1 VKPLR
6 AVLKTRQ
13 FLKLTQPPAWTDQLK
28 IIIEYRL
35 IPRFLHTFTDTLMNM
50 TDYNKIR
57 QFCQQESKLT
67 VDVLDNFLVYYAGEK
82 EKLPQEFISLL
93 HRFRHAI
100 GGMPSG
106 WIPSITTQFIA
117 HRLFKSGGLIKKY
130 LNHVAVK
137 NLDAEQYTFLQL
149 LSDTPWRFSFSEIR
163 TQPSPDF
170 YEMED
175 VFTGEHFLL
184 FSKGIGQIL
193 AEHGILLWFN
203 LIGYNGHCWQTYGP
217 IGNFQSFDA
226 DDVFFYATELD
237 RSITS
242 EATLFNYLEKNPV
255 PFMVLMTGANY
266 PLIMNN
272 GYEVVQVTGE
282 SPLKTLNISD
292 LQKKFTVE
300 YAHGVSKISH
310 SQFSDAPHF
319 AEAYYEE
326 ATETISVTA
335 LTDVGYSKM
344 ASLLKKFAIELPA
357 EPDVRIHLPMLTFI
371 KDVLKKDITLTPHA
385 QLFEKTPEPKKAAM
399 MDNLNVALTMAL
411 PYINN
416 GVTPDLNAIAK
427 QTGLPVETVTD
438 LLEHVMGRVNKLKKK
453 GR

>member
-1 VKPLR
+1 
-6 AVLKTRQ
+6 
-13 FLKLTQPPAWTDQLK
+13 
-28 IIIEYRL
+28 
-35 IPRFLHTFTDTLMNM
+35 M

-57 QFCQQESKLT
+57 RFCEQESRLT
-67 VDVLDNFLVYYAGEK
+67 AEVLDNFLLYYAGEK
-82 EKLPQEFISLL
+82 EKLPKEFISLL
-93 HRFRHAI
+93 MRFRHAI

-106 WIPSITTQFIA
+106 WIPSITSQFIA

-130 LNHVAVK
+130 LNHVTVK
-137 NLDAEQYTFLQL
+137 NLDPKQYTFLQL

-163 TQPSPDF
+163 SQPAPDF

-175 VFTGEHFLL
+175 VFTGERFLL

-193 AEHGILLWFN
+193 AEHKVLLWFN
-203 LIGYNGHCWQTYGP
+203 LVGFNGHCWQTYGP

-255 PFMVLMTGANY
+255 PFMMLMTGASY

-272 GYEVVQVTGE
+272 GYEVVQVCGE
-282 SPLKTLNISD
+282 SPLKTINISE

-300 YAHGVSKISH
+300 HAHGVTRISH
-310 SQFSDAPHF
+310 LQWSDPPHL

-326 ATETISVTA
+326 KSETISLTA
-335 LTDVGYSKM
+335 LTDSGYKNM
-344 ASLLKKFAIELPA
+344 AGLLKEFAPDLPA
-357 EPDVRIHLPMLTFI
+357 EPDVRVHLPMITFI

-385 QLFEKTPEPKKAAM
+385 HLFEKTPEPADAEM
-399 MDNLNVALTMAL
+399 MDNLNVALQMAL
-411 PYINN
+411 PYVNS
-416 GVTPDLNAIAK
+416 GVAPDLDAIAK
-427 QTGLPVETVTD
+427 KTGLPVDTVAD
-438 LLEHVMGRVNKLKKK
+438 LLQHVMGKVEKLKKK
-453 GR
+453 GRK